1 MGTVFDDTI
10 GLALISGIYTVYLSK
25 LAPIPGGCNMELS
38 IKTAPFLPT
47 RFGGDVLTVEYPL
60 GSWPLNVKP
69 ATCDRAPV
77 QYDVYEYFIEE
88 RDFSSR
94 TAFDSLLLM
103 SNLSSIER
111 NGRKVRKPSLRFQNW
126 I

>member
-1 MGTVFDDTI
+1 
-10 GLALISGIYTVYLSK
+10 
-25 LAPIPGGCNMELS
+25 MELS

-47 RFGGDVLTVEYPL
+47 LFSKDVLTVDYPL

-69 ATCDRAPV
+69 ATCDRAPL
-77 QYDVYEYFIEE
+77 QYDVYVYYMEE

-94 TAFDSLLLM
+94 TAFDNIRLM
-103 SNLSSIER
+103 SNLTSIER
-111 NGRKVRKPSLRFQNW
+111 NGKKV